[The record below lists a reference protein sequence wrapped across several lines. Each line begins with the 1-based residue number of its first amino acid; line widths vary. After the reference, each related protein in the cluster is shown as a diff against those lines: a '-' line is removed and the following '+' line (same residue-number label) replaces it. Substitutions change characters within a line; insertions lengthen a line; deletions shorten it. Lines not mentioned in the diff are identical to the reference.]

1 MIVREE
7 KLKTQEGLEK
17 WGGLSEDR
25 KVKRKMEKRT
35 HNFLKGLGIL
45 FAVAAGIGTAVLGYV
60 DRTDWIQVAF
70 YSVAVVAIVLWGWH
84 FFLVRWSYQSQ
95 AGDTKETEDDESSSK
110 RGLFWDLIARNWI
123 AVTGFLLLLGLFIL
137 LCFLV
142 PGFFSGRTV
151 VSAIIL
157 LGFLILAFI
166 AYKFLNVN
174 KSVIIGV
181 AVLVGLF
188 IIGSV
193 SIDGFLSLQNIKSML
208 VFASFLGLATI
219 GQTLVVMLGGLDL
232 SIPFLIGATNLGLMS
247 LISLGVPPWLAFI
260 VILAFGTVVGLFN
273 GLISFN
279 LQGQALIVTLGVG
292 FMVVGG
298 VQILVSLPT
307 VTGGTVFGVVPD
319 WLKNLASLN
328 GKFFGLPIPPVIL
341 IWILVSILLI
351 VGLRHT
357 KWGRNLYA
365 VGGKRLS
372 ADRLSI
378 SERAYWVGVFV
389 ISGFTS
395 AATGAMLL
403 GWSGGGFIGVGD
415 QYLFLTVAAVA
426 VGGTSLLGGYGGYGF
441 TVIGVL
447 ALQVISTFLAGL
459 GLSFEGQQFIFGLLI
474 LPLVALYSRAPHI
487 REQI

>member
-1 MIVREE
+1 
-7 KLKTQEGLEK
+7 
-17 WGGLSEDR
+17 
-25 KVKRKMEKRT
+25 MEKRT
-35 HNFLKGLGIL
+35 HNFLKGLGIF

-84 FFLVRWSYQSQ
+84 FFLVRWSYTSEEK
-95 AGDTKETEDDESSSK
+95 DLNVSSIDETETINK
-110 RGLFWDLIARNWI
+110 RGVFWDLIARNWI

-166 AYKFLNVN
+166 AYKFLNIN

-208 VFASFLGLATI
+208 VFASFLGIATI

-260 VILAFGTVVGLFN
+260 VILAFGTLVGLFN

-279 LQGQALIVTLGVG
+279 LQGQSLIVTLGVG

-341 IWILVSILLI
+341 IWILVSVLLI

-395 AATGAMLL
+395 AATGSMLL

>member
-1 MIVREE
+1 
-7 KLKTQEGLEK
+7 
-17 WGGLSEDR
+17 
-25 KVKRKMEKRT
+25 MEKRT
-35 HNFLKGLGIL
+35 FNFSKGLGIF
-45 FAVAAGIGTAVLGYV
+45 FALAAGIGAAILGYV
-60 DRTDWIQVAF
+60 DRTDWIQIVF
-70 YSVAVVAIVLWGWH
+70 YSFAVTALVLWGWH
-84 FFLVRWSYQSQ
+84 HFSINWSYGLSFKKI
-95 AGDTKETEDDESSSK
+95 DKEESTTEIEENK
-110 RGLFWDLIARNWI
+110 RSLFSEIISTNWI
-123 AVTGFLLLLGLFIL
+123 AVTGFLLLLAIFIL

-142 PGFFSGRTV
+142 PGFYSGRTI

-157 LGFLILAFI
+157 LGFLILSFI
-166 AYKFLNVN
+166 AYKFLNIN

-181 AVLVGLF
+181 SVLIGLF

-193 SIDGFLSLQNIKSML
+193 SIDGFLSIQNIKSML
-208 VFASFLGLATI
+208 VFSAFLGLATI

-232 SIPFLIGATNLGLMS
+232 SIPFLIGSSNVGLMS
-247 LISLGVPPWLAFI
+247 MISLGVPPWLAFI
-260 VILAFGTVVGLFN
+260 IILAFGTLVGLFN
-273 GLISFN
+273 GLISYR
-279 LQGQALIVTLGVG
+279 LQGQALIVTMGVG
-292 FMVVGG
+292 FMCIGM
-298 VQILVSLPT
+298 VQILVSLAS
-307 VTGGTVFGVVPD
+307 VTGGMVFGKVPD

-341 IWILVSILLI
+341 IWILAAIILI
-351 VGLRHT
+351 VGMRHT

-372 ADRLSI
+372 AERLSI
-378 SERAYWVGVFV
+378 SERAYWVGVYI

-426 VGGTSLLGGYGGYGF
+426 VGGTSLLGGQGGYGY
-441 TVIGVL
+441 TVIGCL

-474 LPLVALYSRAPHI
+474 LPLVALYSREPHI
-487 REQI
+487 RDQI

>member
-1 MIVREE
+1 
-7 KLKTQEGLEK
+7 
-17 WGGLSEDR
+17 
-25 KVKRKMEKRT
+25 MEKRT
-35 HNFLKGLGIL
+35 HNFLKGLGIF

-84 FFLVRWSYQSQ
+84 FFLVRWSYQSKS
-95 AGDTKETEDDESSSK
+95 GETKSIDNDENTNK

-247 LISLGVPPWLAFI
+247 LISLGIPPWLAFI

-307 VTGGTVFGVVPD
+307 VTGGTVFGVVPN

-341 IWILVSILLI
+341 IWILVSIILI

-378 SERAYWVGVFV
+378 SERAYWVGVYV

>member
-1 MIVREE
+1 
-7 KLKTQEGLEK
+7 
-17 WGGLSEDR
+17 
-25 KVKRKMEKRT
+25 MEKRT
-35 HNFLKGLGIL
+35 HNFLKGLGIF

-70 YSVAVVAIVLWGWH
+70 YSVAVIAIVLWGWH
-84 FFLVRWSYQSQ
+84 FFLVRWSYQSKS
-95 AGDTKETEDDESSSK
+95 GETKSIDDDENTNK

-260 VILAFGTVVGLFN
+260 VILAFGTIVGLFN

-307 VTGGTVFGVVPD
+307 VTGGTVFGVVPN

-378 SERAYWVGVFV
+378 SERAYWVGVYV

>member
-1 MIVREE
+1 
-7 KLKTQEGLEK
+7 
-17 WGGLSEDR
+17 
-25 KVKRKMEKRT
+25 MEKRT
-35 HNFLKGLGIL
+35 HNFLKGLGIF

-84 FFLVRWSYQSQ
+84 FFLVRWSYQSKS
-95 AGDTKETEDDESSSK
+95 GETKSIDEDENTNK

-260 VILAFGTVVGLFN
+260 VILAFGTIVGLFN

-307 VTGGTVFGVVPD
+307 VTGGTVFGVVPN

-378 SERAYWVGVFV
+378 SERAYWVGVYV

>member
-1 MIVREE
+1 VQ
-7 KLKTQEGLEK
+7 KSTF
-17 WGGLSEDR
+17 
-25 KVKRKMEKRT
+25 
-35 HNFLKGLGIL
+35 NFAKGLGIIL
-45 FAVAAGIGTAVLGYV
+45 AIAAGIGTAVLGWV
-60 DRTDWIQVAF
+60 DRTDWVQVAF
-70 YSVAVVAIVLWGWH
+70 YSVAVTGLVLWGWH
-84 FFLVRWSYQSQ
+84 FFIVKWSYKLY
-95 AGDTKETEDDESSSK
+95 APDFVEDKVEDETPGEGK
-110 RGLFWDLIARNWI
+110 RSLFWQIIFNNWI
-123 AVTGFLLLLGLFIL
+123 PVLGFLIILGVFIL

-142 PGFFSGRTV
+142 DGFFSGRTV
-151 VSAIIL
+151 VSALIFL
-157 LGFLILAFI
+157 AFLIAAFI
-166 AYKFLNVN
+166 CYKFLNIN
-174 KSVIIGV
+174 RSIIIGV
-181 AVLVGLF
+181 AVLIGLF

-193 SIDGFLSLQNIKSML
+193 SLDGFLTLNNIKSML

-232 SIPFLIGATNLGLMS
+232 SIPFLIGATNVGLMS
-247 LISLGVPPWLAFI
+247 MISLGVPPWLAFI
-260 VILAFGTVVGLFN
+260 VILLFGALVGLFN
-273 GLISFN
+273 GLVSFR

-292 FMVVGG
+292 FMCVGG

-307 VTGGTVFGVVPD
+307 FSAGTVFGVVPW
-319 WLKNLASLN
+319 WLANLASIN
-328 GKFFGLPIPPVIL
+328 GVLFGLPIPPVII
-341 IWILVSILLI
+341 IWIVAAIVLI
-351 VGLRHT
+351 IGLRHT

-365 VGGKRLS
+365 LGGKRLS
-372 ADRLSI
+372 AERLSI
-378 SERAYWVGVFV
+378 SERAYWVGVYI

-441 TVIGVL
+441 TVIGCL

-459 GLSFEGQQFIFGLLI
+459 GLSFEGQQFIFGMLI

>member
-1 MIVREE
+1 M
-7 KLKTQEGLEK
+7 
-17 WGGLSEDR
+17 
-25 KVKRKMEKRT
+25 
-35 HNFLKGLGIL
+35 
-45 FAVAAGIGTAVLGYV
+45 
-60 DRTDWIQVAF
+60 
-70 YSVAVVAIVLWGWH
+70 AVVAIVLWGWH
-84 FFLVRWSYQSQ
+84 FFLVGWSYQSQ

>member
-1 MIVREE
+1 
-7 KLKTQEGLEK
+7 
-17 WGGLSEDR
+17 
-25 KVKRKMEKRT
+25 MEKRFF
-35 HNFLKGLGIL
+35 NFSKGLGIF
-45 FAVAAGIGTAVLGYV
+45 FALAAGIGTAVLGYV
-60 DRTDWIQVAF
+60 DRTDWIQVVF
-70 YSVAVVAIVLWGWH
+70 YSVAVVALVFWGWH
-84 FFLVRWSYQSQ
+84 HFSIKWSYGLSS
-95 AGDTKETEDDESSSK
+95 TKKDLEKSNDGLEEQKRSLFFELVSK
-110 RGLFWDLIARNWI
+110 NWI
-123 AVTGFLLLLGLFIL
+123 VVVGFLLLLAIFIM

-142 PGFFSGRTV
+142 PGFFSGRTI
-151 VSAIIL
+151 VSAVIF
-157 LGFLILAFI
+157 LGFLILAFV
-166 AYKFLNVN
+166 AYKFLNIN

-181 AVLVGLF
+181 SVLIGLF

-193 SIDGFLSLQNIKSML
+193 SIDGFLSVQNIKSML
-208 VFASFLGLATI
+208 VFSAFLGLATI

-232 SIPFLIGATNLGLMS
+232 SIPFLIGSSNVGLMS
-247 LISLGVPPWLAFI
+247 MISLGVPPWLAFI
-260 VILAFGTVVGLFN
+260 VILVFGILVGLFN
-273 GLISFN
+273 GLISYR
-279 LQGQALIVTLGVG
+279 LQGQALIVTMGVG
-292 FMVVGG
+292 FMCIGG
-298 VQILVSLPT
+298 VQILVSLAT
-307 VTGGTVFGVVPD
+307 VTGGMVFGVVPD

-341 IWILVSILLI
+341 IWIVAAVFLI
-351 VGLRHT
+351 VGMRHT

-372 ADRLSI
+372 AERLSI
-378 SERAYWVGVFV
+378 SEKAYWIGVYV

-426 VGGTSLLGGYGGYGF
+426 VGGTSLLGGEGGYGY
-441 TVIGVL
+441 TVIGCL

>member
-1 MIVREE
+1 
-7 KLKTQEGLEK
+7 
-17 WGGLSEDR
+17 
-25 KVKRKMEKRT
+25 MEKRT
-35 HNFLKGLGIL
+35 HNFLKGLGIF

-84 FFLVRWSYQSQ
+84 FFLVRWSYQSKS
-95 AGDTKETEDDESSSK
+95 GETNSIENDENTNK

-166 AYKFLNVN
+166 AYKYLNVN

-193 SIDGFLSLQNIKSML
+193 SIDGFLSMQNIKSML

-247 LISLGVPPWLAFI
+247 LISLGIPPWLAFI

-307 VTGGTVFGVVPD
+307 VTGGTVFGVVPN

-341 IWILVSILLI
+341 IWILVSIILI
-351 VGLRHT
+351 IGLRHT

-378 SERAYWVGVFV
+378 SERAYWVGVYV

-415 QYLFLTVAAVA
+415 QYLFLTVAVYFLNL
-426 VGGTSLLGGYGGYGF
+426 GPGFRPITFSLH
-441 TVIGVL
+441 TR
-447 ALQVISTFLAGL
+447 
-459 GLSFEGQQFIFGLLI
+459 LLFR
-474 LPLVALYSRAPHI
+474 LPPI
-487 REQI
+487 M

>member
-1 MIVREE
+1 
-7 KLKTQEGLEK
+7 
-17 WGGLSEDR
+17 
-25 KVKRKMEKRT
+25 MEKRT

-110 RGLFWDLIARNWI
+110 RGLFWDSIARNWI

>member
-1 MIVREE
+1 
-7 KLKTQEGLEK
+7 
-17 WGGLSEDR
+17 
-25 KVKRKMEKRT
+25 MEKRT

-95 AGDTKETEDDESSSK
+95 TGDTKETEDDESSSK

-181 AVLVGLF
+181 AVLVVLF

>member
-1 MIVREE
+1 
-7 KLKTQEGLEK
+7 
-17 WGGLSEDR
+17 
-25 KVKRKMEKRT
+25 MEKRIF
-35 HNFLKGLGIL
+35 NFSKGLGIF

-70 YSVAVVAIVLWGWH
+70 YSVAVTALVLWGWH
-84 FFLVRWSYQSQ
+84 HFSIKWSYKLSDKKDIPEQTD
-95 AGDTKETEDDESSSK
+95 ATDEAAK
-110 RGLFWDLIARNWI
+110 RSLFWELISRNWI
-123 AVTGFLLLLGLFIL
+123 VVTGFLLLLALFIL

-151 VSAIIL
+151 VSAIIF
-157 LGFLILAFI
+157 LGFLILAFV
-166 AYKFLNVN
+166 AYKFLNIN
-174 KSVIIGV
+174 RSVIIGV
-181 AVLVGLF
+181 SVLIGLF

-193 SIDGFLSLQNIKSML
+193 SIDGFLSIQNIKSML

-232 SIPFLIGATNLGLMS
+232 SIPFLIGSSNLGLMS
-247 LISLGVPPWLAFI
+247 MISLGVPPWLAFI
-260 VILAFGTVVGLFN
+260 VILVFGILVGLFN
-273 GLISFN
+273 GLISYN
-279 LQGQALIVTLGVG
+279 LQGQALIVTMGVG
-292 FMVVGG
+292 FMCVGG

-341 IWILVSILLI
+341 IWILAAIVLI
-351 VGLRHT
+351 VGMKHT

-378 SERAYWVGVFV
+378 SERLYWVGVYV

-426 VGGTSLLGGYGGYGF
+426 VGGTSLLGGYGGYGY
-441 TVIGVL
+441 TVIGCL

-474 LPLVALYSRAPHI
+474 LPLVALYSRGPHI

>member
-1 MIVREE
+1 
-7 KLKTQEGLEK
+7 
-17 WGGLSEDR
+17 
-25 KVKRKMEKRT
+25 MEKRT

-307 VTGGTVFGVVPD
+307 VTGGKVFGVVPD

>member
-1 MIVREE
+1 
-7 KLKTQEGLEK
+7 
-17 WGGLSEDR
+17 
-25 KVKRKMEKRT
+25 MEKRT
-35 HNFLKGLGIL
+35 FNFSKGLGI
-45 FAVAAGIGTAVLGYV
+45 FVAVAAGIGTAILGYI

-70 YSVAVVAIVLWGWH
+70 YSIAVTALVLWGWH
-84 FFLVRWSYQSQ
+84 HFSVKWPYSLF
-95 AGDTKETEDDESSSK
+95 AKEKGIEDTPIEITDENKK
-110 RGLFWDLIARNWI
+110 RSLFWEIISKNLIV
-123 AVTGFLLLLGLFIL
+123 VTGFFILLGLFIIL
-137 LCFLV
+137 SFIV

-151 VSAIIL
+151 VSALIF

-166 AYKFLNVN
+166 AYKFLNIN

-181 AVLVGLF
+181 SILIGLF

-193 SIDGFLSLQNIKSML
+193 SLDGFLSIQNIKSML
-208 VFASFLGLATI
+208 VFASFLGIATI

-232 SIPFLIGATNLGLMS
+232 SIPFLIGASNLGLMS
-247 LISLGVPPWLAFI
+247 MISLGVPPWLAFI
-260 VILAFGTVVGLFN
+260 VILAFGLIVGLFN
-273 GLISFN
+273 GLISYN

-292 FMVVGG
+292 FMCVGG

-341 IWILVSILLI
+341 IWILIAIVLI

-357 KWGRNLYA
+357 KWGRNLIA
-365 VGGKRLS
+365 LGGKRLS

-378 SERAYWVGVFV
+378 SERVYWVGVYV

-441 TVIGVL
+441 TVIGCL

-474 LPLVALYSRAPHI
+474 LPLVALYSRSPHI

>member
-1 MIVREE
+1 
-7 KLKTQEGLEK
+7 
-17 WGGLSEDR
+17 
-25 KVKRKMEKRT
+25 MEKRT
-35 HNFLKGLGIL
+35 HNFLKGLGIF

-84 FFLVRWSYQSQ
+84 FFLVRWSYQSKS
-95 AGDTKETEDDESSSK
+95 GETKSIDDDENTNK

-260 VILAFGTVVGLFN
+260 VILAFGTIVGLFN

-307 VTGGTVFGVVPD
+307 VTGGTVFGVVPN

-378 SERAYWVGVFV
+378 SERAYWVGVYV

>member
-1 MIVREE
+1 
-7 KLKTQEGLEK
+7 
-17 WGGLSEDR
+17 
-25 KVKRKMEKRT
+25 MEKRT

-441 TVIGVL
+441 TGIGVL

>member
-1 MIVREE
+1 
-7 KLKTQEGLEK
+7 
-17 WGGLSEDR
+17 
-25 KVKRKMEKRT
+25 MEKRIF
-35 HNFLKGLGIL
+35 NFSKGLGI
-45 FAVAAGIGTAVLGYV
+45 FVAVAAGIGTAILGYI

-70 YSVAVVAIVLWGWH
+70 YSIAVTALVLWGWH
-84 FFLVRWSYQSQ
+84 HFSVKWSYSLFSKEK
-95 AGDTKETEDDESSSK
+95 GIEDTPIEITDENKK
-110 RGLFWDLIARNWI
+110 RSLFWEIISKNWI
-123 AVTGFLLLLGLFIL
+123 VVTGFLILLGLFIIL
-137 LCFLV
+137 SFIV

-151 VSAIIL
+151 VSALIF

-166 AYKFLNVN
+166 AYKFLNIN

-181 AVLVGLF
+181 SILIGLF

-193 SIDGFLSLQNIKSML
+193 SLDGFLSIQNIKSML
-208 VFASFLGLATI
+208 VFASFLGIATI

-232 SIPFLIGATNLGLMS
+232 SIPFLIGASNLGLMS
-247 LISLGVPPWLAFI
+247 MISLGVPPWLAFI
-260 VILAFGTVVGLFN
+260 VILAFGLIVGLFN
-273 GLISFN
+273 GLISYN

-292 FMVVGG
+292 FMCVGG

-341 IWILVSILLI
+341 IWILIAIVLI

-357 KWGRNLYA
+357 KWGRNLIA
-365 VGGKRLS
+365 LGGKRLS

-378 SERAYWVGVFV
+378 SERVYWVGVYV

-441 TVIGVL
+441 TVIGCL

-474 LPLVALYSRAPHI
+474 LPLVALYSRSPHI

>member
-1 MIVREE
+1 
-7 KLKTQEGLEK
+7 
-17 WGGLSEDR
+17 
-25 KVKRKMEKRT
+25 
-35 HNFLKGLGIL
+35 
-45 FAVAAGIGTAVLGYV
+45 
-60 DRTDWIQVAF
+60 
-70 YSVAVVAIVLWGWH
+70 
-84 FFLVRWSYQSQ
+84 
-95 AGDTKETEDDESSSK
+95 
-110 RGLFWDLIARNWI
+110 
-123 AVTGFLLLLGLFIL
+123 
-137 LCFLV
+137 
-142 PGFFSGRTV
+142 
-151 VSAIIL
+151 
-157 LGFLILAFI
+157 
-166 AYKFLNVN
+166 
-174 KSVIIGV
+174 
-181 AVLVGLF
+181 
-188 IIGSV
+188 
-193 SIDGFLSLQNIKSML
+193 ML
-208 VFASFLGLATI
+208 VFASFLGIATI

-260 VILAFGTVVGLFN
+260 VILAFGTIVGLFN

-279 LQGQALIVTLGVG
+279 LQGQSLIVTLGVG

-341 IWILVSILLI
+341 IWILISILLI

-357 KWGRNLYA
+357 KWGR
-365 VGGKRLS
+365 RLS

-378 SERAYWVGVFV
+378 SERAYWVGVYV

>member
-1 MIVREE
+1 
-7 KLKTQEGLEK
+7 
-17 WGGLSEDR
+17 
-25 KVKRKMEKRT
+25 MEKRT
-35 HNFLKGLGIL
+35 HNFLKGLGIF

-84 FFLVRWSYQSQ
+84 FFLVRWSYQSKSEESKSI
-95 AGDTKETEDDESSSK
+95 DDDENTNK

-166 AYKFLNVN
+166 AYKYLNIN

-193 SIDGFLSLQNIKSML
+193 SIDGFLSMQNIKSML

-247 LISLGVPPWLAFI
+247 LISLGIPPWLAFI
-260 VILAFGTVVGLFN
+260 VILAFGTIVGLFN

-307 VTGGTVFGVVPD
+307 VTGGTVFGVVPN

-378 SERAYWVGVFV
+378 SERAYWVGVYV

>member
-1 MIVREE
+1 
-7 KLKTQEGLEK
+7 
-17 WGGLSEDR
+17 
-25 KVKRKMEKRT
+25 MEKRT
-35 HNFLKGLGIL
+35 FNFSKGLGIF
-45 FAVAAGIGTAVLGYV
+45 FAVAAGIGAAILGYV
-60 DRTDWIQVAF
+60 DRTDWIQIVF
-70 YSVAVVAIVLWGWH
+70 YSFAVTALVLWGWH
-84 FFLVRWSYQSQ
+84 HFSINWSYGLSFKK
-95 AGDTKETEDDESSSK
+95 TEKEESSTEIEENK
-110 RGLFWDLIARNWI
+110 RSLFSEIISTNWI
-123 AVTGFLLLLGLFIL
+123 AVTGFLLLLAIFIL

-142 PGFFSGRTV
+142 PGFYSGRTI

-157 LGFLILAFI
+157 LGFLILSFI
-166 AYKFLNVN
+166 AYKFLNIN

-181 AVLVGLF
+181 SVLIGLF

-193 SIDGFLSLQNIKSML
+193 SIDGFLSIQNIKSML
-208 VFASFLGLATI
+208 VFSAFLGLATI

-232 SIPFLIGATNLGLMS
+232 SIPFLIGSSNVGLMS
-247 LISLGVPPWLAFI
+247 MISLGVPPWLAFI
-260 VILAFGTVVGLFN
+260 IILVFGTLVGLFN
-273 GLISFN
+273 GLISYR
-279 LQGQALIVTLGVG
+279 LQGQALIVTMGVG
-292 FMVVGG
+292 FMCIGM
-298 VQILVSLPT
+298 VQILVSLAS
-307 VTGGTVFGVVPD
+307 VTGGMVFGKVPD

-341 IWILVSILLI
+341 IWILAAIILI
-351 VGLRHT
+351 VGMRHT

-372 ADRLSI
+372 AERLSI
-378 SERAYWVGVFV
+378 SERAYWVGVYI

-426 VGGTSLLGGYGGYGF
+426 VGGTSLLGGQGGYGY
-441 TVIGVL
+441 TVIGCL

-474 LPLVALYSRAPHI
+474 LPLVALYSRGPHI
-487 REQI
+487 RDQI

>member
-1 MIVREE
+1 
-7 KLKTQEGLEK
+7 
-17 WGGLSEDR
+17 
-25 KVKRKMEKRT
+25 MEKRT

-70 YSVAVVAIVLWGWH
+70 YSVAVVAIILWGWH
-84 FFLVRWSYQSQ
+84 FFLVRWSYRSLVKEDGSQ
-95 AGDTKETEDDESSSK
+95 PPETTETTSK
-110 RGLFWDLIARNWI
+110 RSLFWDLIAKNWI

-157 LGFLILAFI
+157 LGFLILAFL
-166 AYKFLNVN
+166 AYKFLNIN

-208 VFASFLGLATI
+208 VFASFLGIATI

-260 VILAFGTVVGLFN
+260 VILAFGTIVGLFN

-279 LQGQALIVTLGVG
+279 LQGQSLIVTLGVG

-307 VTGGTVFGVVPD
+307 VTGGTVFGE
-319 WLKNLASLN
+319 
-328 GKFFGLPIPPVIL
+328 FQ
-341 IWILVSILLI
+341 
-351 VGLRHT
+351 
-357 KWGRNLYA
+357 
-365 VGGKRLS
+365 
-372 ADRLSI
+372 
-378 SERAYWVGVFV
+378 
-389 ISGFTS
+389 
-395 AATGAMLL
+395 TG
-403 GWSGGGFIGVGD
+403 
-415 QYLFLTVAAVA
+415 
-426 VGGTSLLGGYGGYGF
+426 
-441 TVIGVL
+441 
-447 ALQVISTFLAGL
+447 
-459 GLSFEGQQFIFGLLI
+459 
-474 LPLVALYSRAPHI
+474 
-487 REQI
+487 

>member
-1 MIVREE
+1 M
-7 KLKTQEGLEK
+7 
-17 WGGLSEDR
+17 
-25 KVKRKMEKRT
+25 
-35 HNFLKGLGIL
+35 
-45 FAVAAGIGTAVLGYV
+45 
-60 DRTDWIQVAF
+60 
-70 YSVAVVAIVLWGWH
+70 
-84 FFLVRWSYQSQ
+84 
-95 AGDTKETEDDESSSK
+95 
-110 RGLFWDLIARNWI
+110 
-123 AVTGFLLLLGLFIL
+123 
-137 LCFLV
+137 FLV

-319 WLKNLASLN
+319 WLKILHHLMENFWVTHSASHTYLDS
-328 GKFFGLPIPPVIL
+328 
-341 IWILVSILLI
+341 VSILLI

-395 AATGAMLL
+395 AATERC
-403 GWSGGGFIGVGD
+403 F
-415 QYLFLTVAAVA
+415 
-426 VGGTSLLGGYGGYGF
+426 
-441 TVIGVL
+441 
-447 ALQVISTFLAGL
+447 
-459 GLSFEGQQFIFGLLI
+459 
-474 LPLVALYSRAPHI
+474 
-487 REQI
+487 

>member
-1 MIVREE
+1 
-7 KLKTQEGLEK
+7 
-17 WGGLSEDR
+17 
-25 KVKRKMEKRT
+25 MEKRT
-35 HNFLKGLGIL
+35 HNFLKGLGIF

-84 FFLVRWSYQSQ
+84 FFLVRWSYQSKS
-95 AGDTKETEDDESSSK
+95 GETKSIDDDENTNK

-166 AYKFLNVN
+166 AYKFLNIN

-260 VILAFGTVVGLFN
+260 VILAFGTIVGLFN

-307 VTGGTVFGVVPD
+307 VTGGTVFGVVPN

-378 SERAYWVGVFV
+378 SERAYWVGVYV

>member
-1 MIVREE
+1 
-7 KLKTQEGLEK
+7 
-17 WGGLSEDR
+17 
-25 KVKRKMEKRT
+25 MEKRT
-35 HNFLKGLGIL
+35 HNYVKGLGIF

-84 FFLVRWSYQSQ
+84 FFLVRWSYTSEEK
-95 AGDTKETEDDESSSK
+95 DTNVSSIDETETINK
-110 RGLFWDLIARNWI
+110 RSLFWDLIARNWI

-166 AYKFLNVN
+166 AYKFLNIN

-260 VILAFGTVVGLFN
+260 VILAFGTLVGLFN

-279 LQGQALIVTLGVG
+279 LQGQSLIVTLGVG

-307 VTGGTVFGVVPD
+307 VTGGTVFGVVPE

>member
-1 MIVREE
+1 
-7 KLKTQEGLEK
+7 
-17 WGGLSEDR
+17 
-25 KVKRKMEKRT
+25 MEKRT
-35 HNFLKGLGIL
+35 NNFLKGLGIL

-70 YSVAVVAIVLWGWH
+70 YSVAVVAIILWGLH
-84 FFLVRWSYQSQ
+84 FFLVRLSYRSLV
-95 AGDTKETEDDESSSK
+95 KEDGSKPPETTETTSK
-110 RGLFWDLIARNWI
+110 RSLFWDLIAKNWI

-157 LGFLILAFI
+157 VGFLILAFL
-166 AYKFLNVN
+166 AYKFLNIN

-208 VFASFLGLATI
+208 VFASFLGIATI

-260 VILAFGTVVGLFN
+260 VILAFGTIVGLFN

-279 LQGQALIVTLGVG
+279 LQGQSLIVTLGVG

-341 IWILVSILLI
+341 IWILISILLI

-378 SERAYWVGVFV
+378 SERAYWVGVYV

-403 GWSGGGFIGVGD
+403 VWSGGGFIGVGD

>member
-1 MIVREE
+1 
-7 KLKTQEGLEK
+7 
-17 WGGLSEDR
+17 
-25 KVKRKMEKRT
+25 MEKRT

-70 YSVAVVAIVLWGWH
+70 YSVAVVAIILWGWH
-84 FFLVRWSYQSQ
+84 FFLVRWSYRSLVKDDGSQ
-95 AGDTKETEDDESSSK
+95 PLETTETTSK
-110 RGLFWDLIARNWI
+110 RGLFWDLIAKNWI

-157 LGFLILAFI
+157 LGFLILAFL
-166 AYKFLNVN
+166 AYKFLNIN

-208 VFASFLGLATI
+208 VFASFLGIATI

-260 VILAFGTVVGLFN
+260 VILAFGTIVGLFN

-279 LQGQALIVTLGVG
+279 LQGQSLIVTLGVG

-341 IWILVSILLI
+341 IWILISILLI

-378 SERAYWVGVFV
+378 SERAYWVGVYV

>member
-1 MIVREE
+1 
-7 KLKTQEGLEK
+7 
-17 WGGLSEDR
+17 
-25 KVKRKMEKRT
+25 MEKRT

-45 FAVAAGIGTAVLGYV
+45 FADAAGIGTAVLGYV

-208 VFASFLGLATI
+208 VFASFLGIATI

-341 IWILVSILLI
+341 IWILISILLI

-378 SERAYWVGVFV
+378 SERAYWVGVYV

>member
-1 MIVREE
+1 
-7 KLKTQEGLEK
+7 
-17 WGGLSEDR
+17 
-25 KVKRKMEKRT
+25 MEKRT
-35 HNFLKGLGIL
+35 HNFLKGLGIF

-84 FFLVRWSYQSQ
+84 FFLVRWSYQSKS
-95 AGDTKETEDDESSSK
+95 GETKSIDDDENTNK

-260 VILAFGTVVGLFN
+260 VILAFGTIVGLFN

-279 LQGQALIVTLGVG
+279 LQWQALIVTLGVG

-307 VTGGTVFGVVPD
+307 VTGGTVFGVVPN

-378 SERAYWVGVFV
+378 SERAYWVGVYV

-474 LPLVALYSRAPHI
+474 LPLVALYSSAPHI

>member
-1 MIVREE
+1 
-7 KLKTQEGLEK
+7 
-17 WGGLSEDR
+17 
-25 KVKRKMEKRT
+25 MEKRT

-123 AVTGFLLLLGLFIL
+123 AVTGFLFLLGLFIL

-208 VFASFLGLATI
+208 VFASFLGIATI

-341 IWILVSILLI
+341 IWILISILLI

-378 SERAYWVGVFV
+378 SERAYWVGVYV

>member
-1 MIVREE
+1 MSFKKTDKEE
-7 KLKTQEGLEK
+7 STTEIEENKRSLF
-17 WGGLSEDR
+17 SEIIS
-25 KVKRKMEKRT
+25 T
-35 HNFLKGLGIL
+35 
-45 FAVAAGIGTAVLGYV
+45 
-60 DRTDWIQVAF
+60 
-70 YSVAVVAIVLWGWH
+70 
-84 FFLVRWSYQSQ
+84 
-95 AGDTKETEDDESSSK
+95 
-110 RGLFWDLIARNWI
+110 NWI
-123 AVTGFLLLLGLFIL
+123 AVTGFLLLLAIFIL

-142 PGFFSGRTV
+142 PGFYSGRTI

-157 LGFLILAFI
+157 LGFLILSFI
-166 AYKFLNVN
+166 AYKFLNIN

-181 AVLVGLF
+181 SVLIGLF

-193 SIDGFLSLQNIKSML
+193 SIDGFLSIQNIKSML
-208 VFASFLGLATI
+208 VFSAFLGLATI

-232 SIPFLIGATNLGLMS
+232 SIPFLIGSSNVGLMS
-247 LISLGVPPWLAFI
+247 MISLGVPPWLAFI
-260 VILAFGTVVGLFN
+260 IILAFGTLVGLFN
-273 GLISFN
+273 GLISYR
-279 LQGQALIVTLGVG
+279 LQGQALIVTMGVG
-292 FMVVGG
+292 FMCIGM
-298 VQILVSLPT
+298 VQILVSLAS
-307 VTGGTVFGVVPD
+307 VTGGMVFGKVPD

-341 IWILVSILLI
+341 IWILAAIILI
-351 VGLRHT
+351 VGMRHT

-372 ADRLSI
+372 AERLSI
-378 SERAYWVGVFV
+378 SERAYWVGVYI

-426 VGGTSLLGGYGGYGF
+426 VGGTSLLGGQGGYGY
-441 TVIGVL
+441 TVIGCL

-474 LPLVALYSRAPHI
+474 LPLVALYSRGPHI
-487 REQI
+487 RDQI

>member
-1 MIVREE
+1 M
-7 KLKTQEGLEK
+7 
-17 WGGLSEDR
+17 
-25 KVKRKMEKRT
+25 
-35 HNFLKGLGIL
+35 
-45 FAVAAGIGTAVLGYV
+45 
-60 DRTDWIQVAF
+60 
-70 YSVAVVAIVLWGWH
+70 
-84 FFLVRWSYQSQ
+84 
-95 AGDTKETEDDESSSK
+95 
-110 RGLFWDLIARNWI
+110 
-123 AVTGFLLLLGLFIL
+123 
-137 LCFLV
+137 
-142 PGFFSGRTV
+142 
-151 VSAIIL
+151 
-157 LGFLILAFI
+157 
-166 AYKFLNVN
+166 
-174 KSVIIGV
+174 
-181 AVLVGLF
+181 
-188 IIGSV
+188 
-193 SIDGFLSLQNIKSML
+193 
-208 VFASFLGLATI
+208 
-219 GQTLVVMLGGLDL
+219 
-232 SIPFLIGATNLGLMS
+232 
-247 LISLGVPPWLAFI
+247 
-260 VILAFGTVVGLFN
+260 
-273 GLISFN
+273 ISFN

-378 SERAYWVGVFV
+378 SERAYWVGVYV

>member
-1 MIVREE
+1 
-7 KLKTQEGLEK
+7 
-17 WGGLSEDR
+17 
-25 KVKRKMEKRT
+25 MEKRT

-95 AGDTKETEDDESSSK
+95 TGDTKETEDDESSSK

-459 GLSFEGQQFIFGLLI
+459 GLSFETELTGLKRLSADRLSILLI
-474 LPLVALYSRAPHI
+474 CRYRSDAFRLEWWWIYWSG
-487 REQI
+487 

>member
-1 MIVREE
+1 M
-7 KLKTQEGLEK
+7 
-17 WGGLSEDR
+17 
-25 KVKRKMEKRT
+25 
-35 HNFLKGLGIL
+35 
-45 FAVAAGIGTAVLGYV
+45 
-60 DRTDWIQVAF
+60 
-70 YSVAVVAIVLWGWH
+70 AVVAIVLWGWH

>member
-1 MIVREE
+1 M
-7 KLKTQEGLEK
+7 KTKKEVYFGRLFQELD
-17 WGGLSEDR
+17 SC
-25 KVKRKMEKRT
+25 
-35 HNFLKGLGIL
+35 N
-45 FAVAAGIGTAVLGYV
+45 
-60 DRTDWIQVAF
+60 WIF
-70 YSVAVVAIVLWGWH
+70 NIT
-84 FFLVRWSYQSQ
+84 WSYNTLVSR
-95 AGDTKETEDDESSSK
+95 S
-110 RGLFWDLIARNWI
+110 RLFLRKNCSFSFNIFR
-123 AVTGFLLLLGLFIL
+123 
-137 LCFLV
+137 
-142 PGFFSGRTV
+142 FFNFT
-151 VSAIIL
+151 
-157 LGFLILAFI
+157 FI
-166 AYKFLNVN
+166 AYKFLNIN

-181 AVLVGLF
+181 AILIGLF

-193 SIDGFLSLQNIKSML
+193 SLDGFLSIQNIKSMV

-232 SIPFLIGATNLGLMS
+232 SIPFLIGASNLGLMS
-247 LISLGVPPWLAFI
+247 MISLGVPPWLAFI
-260 VILAFGTVVGLFN
+260 VILAFGLIVGLFN
-273 GLISFN
+273 GLISYN

-292 FMVVGG
+292 FMCVGG

-341 IWILVSILLI
+341 IWILVAIILI

-357 KWGRNLYA
+357 KWGRNLVA
-365 VGGKRLS
+365 LGGKRLS

-378 SERAYWVGVFV
+378 SERVYWVGVYV

-441 TVIGVL
+441 TVIGCL

-474 LPLVALYSRAPHI
+474 LPLVALYSRSPHI

>member
-1 MIVREE
+1 
-7 KLKTQEGLEK
+7 
-17 WGGLSEDR
+17 
-25 KVKRKMEKRT
+25 MEKRT
-35 HNFLKGLGIL
+35 HNFLKGLGIF

-84 FFLVRWSYQSQ
+84 FLLVRWSYTSEEK
-95 AGDTKETEDDESSSK
+95 DTNVSSIDETEKINK
-110 RGLFWDLIARNWI
+110 RSLFWDLIARNWI

-166 AYKFLNVN
+166 AYKFLNIN

-260 VILAFGTVVGLFN
+260 VILAFGTLVGLFN

-279 LQGQALIVTLGVG
+279 LQGQSLIVTLGVG

-307 VTGGTVFGVVPD
+307 VTGGTVFGVVPE